1 MRLGT
6 VLAVIAGAL
15 AVVAVVLASCSGDEK
30 RLTYPQ
36 FQTAASSICLRYHRG
51 LQKLGSP
58 SSLPRIGRIARGAYR
73 LGRAERSSL
82 EELRPPRDAAKGFS
96 QFLDELGAADAL
108 LPDLWRAAEAKD
120 LGRARTL
127 VRQGRAHVA
136 QANVHARGIGISDCR
151 RS

>member
-1 MRLGT
+1 MKLGT
-6 VLAVIAGAL
+6 LIALAAGTL
-15 AVVAVVLASCSGDEK
+15 AVVAVVLASCGGGGK
-30 RLTYPQ
+30 RLSYPQ

-58 SSLPRIGRIARGAYR
+58 SSLPRIGRVARGAYR

-82 EELRPPRDAAKGFS
+82 DDLRPPSDAGKGFS
-96 QFLDELGAADAL
+96 QFLDEIGAADAL
-108 LPDLWRAAEAKD
+108 LPALWRAAEARD
-120 LGRARTL
+120 ADRARTL

-136 QANVHARGIGISDCR
+136 QANVHARAIGISDCR